1 MMINR
6 STFEAASVIN
16 KIHPKA
22 KLELLD
28 DDDEVSLGSLY
39 MTGVS

>member
-1 MMINR
+1 MINR

-28 DDDEVSLGSLY
+28 DGEVSLGSLY